1 MSSPPLL
8 SLRGAAIGFG
18 GEPLFADVD
27 LHLGR
32 GERACLIGRNGCG
45 KSTLMKLIVG
55 DLELDAGERYAEPGL
70 RIAYLAQEPAFPEG
84 QTVAEFVAAGKHPD
98 HMVEAILSRLD
109 LDGGRRLDSLS
120 GGERRRAGLAQV
132 FTDPPDLLLLDEP
145 TNHLD
150 IATIQWLEDAL
161 QAFPGAALIVSHDRA
176 FLARATNRI
185 FWLDRGVLRTSDQGF
200 ASFDDW
206 SEAVIEAEA
215 NEAAR
220 LDSKLADEKRW
231 LLRGIT
237 ARRKR
242 NQGRLRRLEDMRA
255 ARAALLQDTGRIRAK
270 IDDGE
275 IRSRLVIEAKQIG
288 KGFETDTGRREL
300 VGDFSTRILRGDRI
314 GIIGPNGAGKTT
326 LLSMLIGN
334 LAPDHGSVRIGKA
347 LRVSYFDQH
356 REVLKRDATLKNTLC
371 EGGGDTVVVS
381 GHQRNV
387 RAYLKDWLFD
397 PRQAESPVASL
408 SGGERNRLLLAKML
422 TLPSDLLVL
431 DEPTNDLDM
440 ETLDLL
446 QDILADY
453 AGTLIVVS
461 HDRDFLDRCVT
472 STIVLEGDGVVREY
486 AGGYAD
492 YLRQRKAAPKKP
504 RMVAEDKGV
513 PKRDATAERPPERPR
528 QRSRLSYKDQRE
540 LDGLPDRIAGLEA
553 EIANLERELAD
564 ADLYARDPDRFAA
577 AAKRLDQARDD
588 LAAAEERW
596 LELETEREQ
605 LENTKAGAA

>member
-18 GEPLFADVD
+18 GEPLFSDVD

-55 DLELDAGERYAEPGL
+55 ALDLDAGERYAEPGL
-70 RIAYLAQEPAFPEG
+70 RIAYLAQEPTFPEG
-84 QTVAEFVAAGKHPD
+84 QTVADFVADGKHPD
-98 HMVEAILSRLD
+98 HLVEAILSRLD
-109 LDGGRRLDSLS
+109 LDGARRLDSLS
-120 GGERRRAGLAQV
+120 GGERRRAALAQV

-150 IATIQWLEDAL
+150 IATIQWLETTLA
-161 QAFPGAALIVSHDRA
+161 AYPGSALIISHDRA
-176 FLARATNRI
+176 FLARVTNRI
-185 FWLDRGVLRTSDQGF
+185 FWLDRGVMRTSNQGF
-200 ASFDDW
+200 ATFDEW

-255 ARAALLQDTGRIRAK
+255 ARATLLQDTGRIRAK

-275 IRSRLVIEAKQIG
+275 IRSRLVVEAKHIG
-288 KGFETDTGRREL
+288 KGYDTDIGRREL
-300 VGDFSTRILRGDRI
+300 VSDFSTRILRGDRI

-326 LLSMLIGN
+326 LLSMLIGS
-334 LAPDHGSVRIGKA
+334 LEPDHGSVRIGKA
-347 LRVSYFDQH
+347 LRISYFDQH
-356 REVLKRDATLKNTLC
+356 RAVLKRDATLKSTLC
-371 EGGGDTVVVS
+371 ESGGDTVVVMDR
-381 GHQRNV
+381 QRNV

-397 PRQAESPVASL
+397 PKQAESPVSSL

-446 QDILADY
+446 QDLLADF

-492 YLRQRKAAPKKP
+492 YLLQRKASPKKP
-504 RMVAEDKGV
+504 RMTADDKGA
-513 PKRDATAERPPERPR
+513 PKQAAPASERPR
-528 QRSRLSYKDQRE
+528 QRTQLSYKDQRE
-540 LDGLPDRIAGLEA
+540 LDGLPEKMAALEREMAALEA
-553 EIANLERELAD
+553 ELADPALYGRDPARFDAAARRLDAARDELA
-564 ADLYARDPDRFAA
+564 AS
-577 AAKRLDQARDD
+577 
-588 LAAAEERW
+588 EERW
-596 LELETEREQ
+596 LELEAEREA
-605 LENTKAGAA
+605 LESVKAGAA